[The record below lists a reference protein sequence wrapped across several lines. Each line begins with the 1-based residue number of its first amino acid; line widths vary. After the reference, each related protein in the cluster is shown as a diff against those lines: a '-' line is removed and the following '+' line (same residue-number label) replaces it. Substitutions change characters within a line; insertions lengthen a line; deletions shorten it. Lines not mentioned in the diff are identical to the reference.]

1 MSCPLC
7 KGSTSNAFF
16 EDRTRLYLQCPTCDL
31 VFADPATWPNN
42 LAEKTEYDL
51 HENDIR
57 DTGYNAFLAR
67 IVEPLCSRL
76 ATGSRILDFGCGPA
90 PALAQQLTSM
100 GHEVSLYD
108 VFYHNEPSVLQT
120 GYDAIVMT
128 EVIEHLHSPHSELL
142 NLWRLLKQG
151 GVLGIMTQRVIDIER
166 FKTWQYRNDPTHVC
180 FYSEATFDWMAQWL
194 EADQITFE
202 GRDMVFLTKETHRY

>member
-1 MSCPLC
+1 
-7 KGSTSNAFF
+7 
-16 EDRTRLYLQCPTCDL
+16 

-51 HENDIR
+51 HENDVT

-76 ATGSRILDFGCGPA
+76 APCSQILDFGCGPA

-100 GHEVSLYD
+100 GHKVSLYD
-108 VFYHNEPSVLQT
+108 VFYHHEPSVLQT

-128 EVIEHLHSPHSELL
+128 EVIEHLHSPHMELL

-166 FKTWQYRNDPTHVC
+166 FKTWQYKNDPTHVC
-180 FYSEATFDWMAQWL
+180 FYSEATFDWVAQWL
-194 EADQITFE
+194 KAEQIEFE
-202 GRDMVFLTKETHRY
+202 GRDMVFITKGRLT